1 MSQPI
6 LLAQGLRREFGERVA
21 VDDVSVRIDPGQIVC
36 VLGPNGAGKTTTV
49 RMCATLLTP
58 TAGSVLVDGVDAVA
72 DPRAARRRTGL
83 VLGGDAGFYSR
94 ASARKNLLFFADVAG
109 VAGAER
115 HLRVEHAL
123 EAVSLTDRADDP
135 VRAYSRGMR
144 QRLHIARALLG
155 QPSLLLLDEPTSG
168 LDPQVAAETRSLVR
182 ALADSGT
189 GILLTSHHMAEVEQL
204 ADRVHVIAEGREIAQ
219 GSVGEIS
226 SVSGVA
232 WVTTFTTEL
241 PPAELAPTLDGVAG
255 PLDVT
260 DQAGR
265 WQVRV
270 SWRAAAREDLVER
283 WCLAAGSAV
292 PVDLVTRPAT
302 LEESYLALVGASA

>member
-1 MSQPI
+1 MTEPI
-6 LLAQGLRREFGERVA
+6 LQARGLRRAFGERVA
-21 VDDVSVRIDPGQIVC
+21 VADVSLQIDPGQIVC

-58 TAGSVLVDGVDAVA
+58 TAGTVLVDGVDAVA

-94 ASARKNLLFFADVAG
+94 ASARKNLLFFADVSG
-109 VAGAER
+109 VRRPDR
-115 HLRVEHAL
+115 HARVAAAL
-123 EAVSLTDRADDP
+123 AAVSLGERADDP
-135 VRAYSRGMR
+135 VRTFSRGMR

-155 QPSLLLLDEPTSG
+155 EPRLLLLDEPTSG
-168 LDPQVAAETRSLVR
+168 LDPQVAAETRDLVR
-182 ALADSGT
+182 SLADAGT

-204 ADRVHVIAEGREIAQ
+204 ADRVHVITDGREIAQ
-219 GSVGEIS
+219 GTVAEIS

-232 WVTTFTTEL
+232 WVTTFTSEL
-241 PPAELAPTLDGVAG
+241 SPVDLEATLSGLAGVA
-255 PLDVT
+255 VS

-265 WQVRV
+265 WHVRV
-270 SWRAAAREDLVER
+270 SWRDSAREDLVEK
-283 WCLAAGSAV
+283 WCTSSGGAV

-302 LEESYLALVGASA
+302 LEESYLALVGATT

>member
-1 MSQPI
+1 MTRPA
-6 LLAQGLRREFGERVA
+6 LHARGLRRAFGDRIA
-21 VDDVSVRIDPGQIVC
+21 VDDVSVRIDPGEIVC

-58 TAGSVLVDGVDAVA
+58 TAGSVEVDGVDAVA

-109 VAGAER
+109 VPRSER
-115 HLRVEHAL
+115 HGRVTSAL
-123 EAVSLTDRADDP
+123 EAVSLLDRADDP

-144 QRLHIARALLG
+144 QRLHLARGLLG
-155 QPSLLLLDEPTSG
+155 RPRLLLLDEPTSG
-168 LDPQVAAETRSLVR
+168 LDPQVAAETRTLVR
-182 ALADSGT
+182 ALADSGA
-189 GILLTSHHMAEVEQL
+189 GVLLTSHHMAEVEQL
-204 ADRVHVIAEGREIAQ
+204 ADRIHVVVGGREVAH
-219 GSVGEIS
+219 GSVAEIS
-226 SVSGVA
+226 SASGVGS
-232 WVTTFTTEL
+232 VTTFTTAL
-241 PPAELAPTLDGVAG
+241 GATTLAAAVDGLAG

-260 DQAGR
+260 DEAGR
-265 WQVRV
+265 WRVRIP
-270 SWRAAAREDLVER
+270 WRGAAREDLVR
-283 WCLAAGSAV
+283 QWCLAAGGGV